1 MGNLALFAN
10 LIASLSSSNVSFSE
24 VSSQWMEEDIAIV
37 QENDIDSWDDYY
49 EYVIEKSSSKGDGDG
64 SQSEAIVDVPAHLAE
79 AYSDY
84 NWIIDED
91 NSVLTSDVSA
101 AIPIEMGGNG
111 LFPRSDIQAAI
122 DVAGVRDKTDYGGCG
137 PIALMGIID
146 YFSRYL
152 GYDEFIEDPTDS
164 EERIALAAEVLSR
177 LRRSMYGDAYNTF
190 VSPDALQS
198 CFRLISDDRGLY
210 NIHPSITYTP
220 FGGIGD
226 AIRWELKNS
235 IDKGMPV
242 TLYAG
247 LFSGDGEFA
256 KHYTN
261 VYGYETWIG
270 VSKSDK
276 SDKIEKMFLKARLN
290 WGRSQEYYCDA
301 VILNDAQA
309 GIMRYEIK
317 YENEISFGASDFA
330 QEFVNDSGGGQY
342 FFDRKL
348 TDVYLDFCKKT
359 VSCERLRASYIEN
372 QYLVLSPKRAGAG
385 EAYVDIFFERAVQF
399 WSLDISMWGGLED
412 AAHETFE
419 VQYFCGDDWKH
430 HLWIDLSE
438 LSTIKEYP
446 DHFRFLF
453 PKKAQAIK
461 FIAISENPSGS
472 RNRGRVVLDNFNVSY
487 DDVDIWD

>member
-10 LIASLSSSNVSFSE
+10 LIASLSSSNVSFAE

-49 EYVIEKSSSKGDGDG
+49 EYVIEKSSSKGDGNG

-152 GYDEFIEDPTDS
+152 GYDEFIEDPNDS
-164 EERIALAAEVLSR
+164 EDRIALAAEVLAEAKN
-177 LRRSMYGDAYNTF
+177 SMLGNAKDTF
-190 VSPDALQS
+190 VSPDAIQS
-198 CFRLISDDRGLY
+198 CFFRIADARGLSTT
-210 NIHPSITYTP
+210 IKPSMYCSYV
-220 FGGIGD
+220 GGLRD
-226 AIRWELKNS
+226 STESALRNS
-235 IDKGMPV
+235 IDKGVPV
-242 TLYAG
+242 TLFVG
-247 LFSGDGEFA
+247 LSSGDGEFA

-261 VYGYETWIG
+261 VYGYEKWIG
-270 VSKSDK
+270 VSQSDK
-276 SDKIEKMFLKARLN
+276 NDKIEKTYLKARLN
-290 WGRSQEYYCDA
+290 WGRIGQEYYCDA
-301 VILNDAQA
+301 AVLNDALT
-309 GIMRYEIK
+309 GILTFDIK
-317 YENEISFGASDFA
+317 YENEISFDASDFS

-348 TDVYLDFCKKT
+348 TDVYLDSCKKT

-385 EAYVDIFFERAVQF
+385 EAYVDIFFKCAVQF

-419 VQYFCGDDWKH
+419 VQFFAAMIGNTTFGLTC
-430 HLWIDLSE
+430 LSYRR
-438 LSTIKEYP
+438 SKNTP
-446 DHFRFLF
+446 
-453 PKKAQAIK
+453 
-461 FIAISENPSGS
+461 IASAFFSLK
-472 RNRGRVVLDNFNVSY
+472 RLRR
-487 DDVDIWD
+487 